1 MINEV
6 TIGELKSLS
15 IYPKEVYKNEEMFIL
30 SVSSGRQFSFLKK
43 DGTVH
48 VGTRSGGKG
57 EFSYLNFWYNISD
70 GWTDEELV
78 KAIVPR
84 LIIRYVK
91 TKMVMSLDI
100 NPEEHSLERAHDHV
114 LESGLLDFNTE
125 FQLAD
130 GGWLVEIIGDEG
142 EVIYHSEYKEAYGV
156 NPRDYFPIDDTPDTA
171 LFYKAVK
178 NALIFKAMLTTKF
191 DHKAITI
198 FQ

>member
-6 TIGELKSLS
+6 TIGELKSLTS
-15 IYPKEVYKNEEMFIL
+15 DPKEVYNNEETRIL
-30 SVSSGRQFSFLKK
+30 SISTGRQFSFVKK
-43 DGTVH
+43 ENTVH
-48 VGTRSGGKG
+48 VGTRNSDKG
-57 EFSYLNFWYNISD
+57 EFAYLNFWYNISD
-70 GWTDEELV
+70 GWTDDEIV

-91 TKMVMSLDI
+91 TRMVVSLGID
-100 NPEEHSLERAHDHV
+100 PEEHSLERAHDHV
-114 LESGLLDFNTE
+114 LDSGLLDFNTE
-125 FQLAD
+125 FQLAN

-142 EVIYHSEYKEAYGV
+142 KVVYRSEYKEVLGMEPV
-156 NPRDYFPIDDTPDTA
+156 ENFPIDDTPNTA

-178 NALIFKAMLTTKF
+178 IALITKAAKTSKF

>member
-6 TIGELKSLS
+6 TIGELKSLTTDA
-15 IYPKEVYKNEEMFIL
+15 KEVYKNEEMLIL

-43 DGTVH
+43 GDAVH
-48 VGTRSGGKG
+48 VGTRNSGKG
-57 EFSYLNFWYNISD
+57 EFSYLNFWYSISD

-91 TKMVMSLDI
+91 TRLVMSLDI

-114 LESGLLDFNTE
+114 LGSGLLDFNTE
-125 FQLAD
+125 FQLAN

-142 EVIYHSEYKEAYGV
+142 EVVYRSEYKETYGT
-156 NPRDYFPIDDTPDTA
+156 NPREYFPIDDTPDTA

>member
-6 TIGELKSLS
+6 TIGELKSLAS
-15 IYPKEVYKNEEMFIL
+15 DPKEVYNNEETRIL
-30 SVSSGRQFSFLKK
+30 SISTGRQFSFVKK
-43 DGTVH
+43 GDAVH
-48 VGTRSGGKG
+48 VGTRNSDKG

-70 GWTDEELV
+70 GWTDDEIV

-91 TKMVMSLDI
+91 TRMVVSLGI

-114 LESGLLDFNTE
+114 LDSGLLDFNTE
-125 FQLAD
+125 FQLAN

-142 EVIYHSEYKEAYGV
+142 EVVYRSEYKEV
-156 NPRDYFPIDDTPDTA
+156 LDMEPMEHFRIDDTPDTA

-178 NALIFKAMLTTKF
+178 IALITKATKTSKF
-191 DHKAITI
+191 DHKSITI